1 MGITFSDSTHL
12 NFNNEQV
19 KQQLHVMQCRSPTF
33 NDPAQCLL
41 IPLQSPVGNGGVG
54 AEAGAGAGARRPRN
68 PAHVGAMENWHF
80 SSGSTQR
87 AAERGLHFHKCHRIK
102 QSC

>member
-54 AEAGAGAGARRPRN
+54 AEAGAGAGAGDPGILQWKTGTFQVAR
-68 PAHVGAMENWHF
+68 
-80 SSGSTQR
+80 
-87 AAERGLHFHKCHRIK
+87 HKEQLKGVCIFINAIA
-102 QSC
+102 